1 MTQATL
7 VQEGVERIQDAVRT
21 VEKELGRLG
30 RRAATRRRR
39 LERELA
45 ARRRTLERQLQRR
58 YRSLLRE
65 VQRLPAVKRAEALQR
80 DVSRQVGTLQKDI
93 ERQVEGL
100 LAALRIASRS
110 DVQRLDRKLG
120 QLNKKLRE
128 LEKQQGSEAH
138 AA

>member
-1 MTQATL
+1 MDQANL

-21 VEKELGRLG
+21 VERELGRLG
-30 RRAATRRRR
+30 RRATTRRRR
-39 LERELA
+39 LERELST
-45 ARRRTLERQLQRR
+45 RRRNLERQIQRR
-58 YRSLLRE
+58 YRSLVRE

-80 DVSRQVGTLQKDI
+80 DVSRQVETLQKDI

-100 LAALRIASRS
+100 LAALNIASRS

-120 QLNKKLRE
+120 QLHKKLRE
-128 LEKQQGSEAH
+128 LEKQGSEAH